1 MQTKGGLYFALIAL
15 GGVDPGVEVFSGEFD
30 VEQGRSGL
38 LLRSI
43 DIQSMNESQN
53 TREMSDGGSKK
64 KKAKKKNKNR
74 VTKNNPSFALT
85 DVRMFG
91 SLVTTMM

>member
-53 TREMSDGGSKK
+53 TREMSDGGSTTTTTKK
-64 KKAKKKNKNR
+64 TQTGLRK
-74 VTKNNPSFALT
+74 TTPPLLSLT
-85 DVRMFG
+85 YECLDR
-91 SLVTTMM
+91 S